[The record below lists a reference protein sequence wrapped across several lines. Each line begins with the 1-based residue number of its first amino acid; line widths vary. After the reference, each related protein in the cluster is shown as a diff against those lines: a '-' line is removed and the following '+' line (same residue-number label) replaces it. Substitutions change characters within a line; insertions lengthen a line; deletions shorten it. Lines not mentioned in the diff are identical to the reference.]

1 MKLLLFA
8 LATLLSSPS
17 FAFDCPPNKD
27 AILFVIQR
35 YETKIGPF
43 SSSFDAYKYA
53 ISFYGMRTNWY
64 IHEIDSPGSSF
75 LIKENQEDRPEK
87 EAASPF

>member
-8 LATLLSSPS
+8 LATFLSSPS
-17 FAFDCPPNKD
+17 FAFDCPTNKD
-27 AILFVIQR
+27 DILFVIQR

-53 ISFYGMRTNWY
+53 INFYGMHTNWY
-64 IHEIDSPGSSF
+64 IHEIDSPGSF
-75 LIKENQEDRPEK
+75 LIKENQEGWPEK
-87 EAASPF
+87 EAPGPF

>member
-8 LATLLSSPS
+8 LATFLSSPS
-17 FAFDCPPNKD
+17 FAFDCPTNKD
-27 AILFVIQR
+27 GILFVIQR

-53 ISFYGMRTNWY
+53 INFYGMHTNWY
-64 IHEIDSPGSSF
+64 IHEIDSPGSF
-75 LIKENQEDRPEK
+75 LIKENNQEGWPEK
-87 EAASPF
+87 EAPGPL